1 MSKLKSTWQIYKA
14 VIFYMLFLCVCVL
27 LLFLNSLTVPD
38 FTPNVGLFWYFFTE
52 MFEHFRLFFLCVF
65 QMNMFIH
72 CIPLT
77 IKFRYISNHVFTTA
91 PAVIF
96 SYSKHPMFLVYVFL
110 SLISLFKSYP
120 TVSDITVPLALLPLW
135 THIFRCTL

>member
-96 SYSKHPMFLVYVFL
+96 FIQQKTSNVSSVCVSLINFTVQIISYS
-110 SLISLFKSYP
+110 I
-120 TVSDITVPLALLPLW
+120 
-135 THIFRCTL
+135 